1 MVWRIVIKFMW
12 DKPLYFLDRRWYT
25 TGNKSYRKEKKKMTI
40 QLLKKNTETDSGI
53 DEYRKNLRKHRLKIF
68 ARWAGVFVVLLV
80 GILGIRYYVD
90 HKVYT
95 DYRVVASFDRQDGMN
110 TKYTEFQGNV
120 LKYGQ
125 DGISCMDA
133 QNKLLWSQTYNM
145 QNPVVDVSG
154 KSAAV
159 AEKNGKEAMIFDE
172 NGYAGSVQTT
182 LPIREISVSSQ
193 GVLAALLDDGDI
205 TRLYLYNK
213 SGEQLVEAK
222 FELQDTGYPL
232 SMSLSTDAS
241 KLAVSFLQVQDGS
254 VNSCLAFYNF
264 GSVGENESDHLVAS
278 KVMKGE
284 VVPSVHYI
292 DSSRCYAVGT
302 NEIVLYEG
310 TQIPEEVQSI
320 PVEQQISSV
329 FYSDEYLG
337 IVLEGEEKAHRLQVY
352 DRKGNLQFG
361 LEFDLDYTM
370 LKFSGENILIYND
383 FDCIIINHV
392 GKIFY
397 EGTFDESVSNIY
409 TLSGRTRYLVMHAS
423 RTDQIHLK

>member
-1 MVWRIVIKFMW
+1 
-12 DKPLYFLDRRWYT
+12 
-25 TGNKSYRKEKKKMTI
+25 MTI
-40 QLLKKNTETDSGI
+40 QLLKKNSGTDGGI
-53 DEYRKNLRKHRLKIF
+53 GEYKKSLRRHRLIIF
-68 ARWAGVFVVLLV
+68 ARWAGVFVALLA
-80 GILGIRYYVD
+80 GIFGIRYYVN

-95 DYRVVASFDRQDGMN
+95 EYRVVASFDRLDTMN

-125 DGISCMDA
+125 DGISCVDA
-133 QNKLLWSQTYNM
+133 QNKLIWSQTYNM
-145 QNPVVDVSG
+145 QNPMVDVCG

-159 AEKNGKEAMIFDE
+159 AEKNGTEALIFGE

-182 LPIREISVSSQ
+182 LPIRKISVSSQ

-264 GSVGENESDHLVAS
+264 GSVGENASDHLVAS
-278 KVMKGE
+278 KVIKGE
-284 VVPSVHYI
+284 IAPSVHYM

-302 NEIVLYEG
+302 GGIVLYEG
-310 TQIPEEVQSI
+310 TQIPEEVQTI

-329 FYSDEYLG
+329 FYSDEFLG
-337 IVLEGEEKAHRLQVY
+337 IVLEGGEKAHRLQVY
-352 DRKGNLQFG
+352 DRRGRLQFG
-361 LEFDLDYTM
+361 LDFDQDYTT

-383 FDCIIINHV
+383 FDCMMVNHA

-397 EGTFDESVSNIY
+397 EGTFDESISNIY
-409 TLSGRTRYLVMHAS
+409 TLSGRTRYIVMHAA
-423 RTDQIHLK
+423 RTDRIHLK